1 MSQLETATAPKP
13 TPIPTP
19 PSFPIEWSRPDDA
32 AMFWT
37 TDPLHFPEP
46 VHSLEFAFLARH
58 FRGGFNSAAAA
69 YEMPIRAESRRFNSY
84 FYQSIYPLM
93 LAPEQMEA
101 MGRRSQELMGAAMA
115 GLAERWRAEQQPEI
129 ERYIAHWRSF
139 DLRGASMAQL
149 LTHFDQ
155 TVERSTR
162 IWEIHFE
169 VVLPM
174 LLAMSMFSDLY
185 RDLFGDA
192 SALDAYRLLQGFD
205 NKSLETDRALWR
217 LSRRAGELPRVREI
231 LASCAAHEAIAA
243 LEQHEEGRAFL
254 AELRAFLDE
263 YGRRADKFAMI
274 GVPSWIE
281 DPSPVIRNLRDYISQ
296 PDRDLAAEMA
306 RLAATR
312 EQLLAEARQRLQ
324 GYPQPVVGQFEFFL
338 KAAQEATVLQEDHN
352 FWIDQRSMY
361 EVRRVAL
368 ELGARLA
375 AAGALE
381 AAEDA
386 IYLDIDELRASAALP
401 TIDRRKLVAARK
413 AEMEHFRTIAPPPAL
428 GTLPPGAPPDN
439 PVNRAITRF
448 FGGPPQPAAEPG
460 LLRGNAG
467 SPGKVRGVAKI
478 VRSLAEAGKLNRDD
492 ILVAETTA
500 PPWTPL
506 FASVAAVVTDTGG
519 ILSHC
524 AVVAREYGIPAVV
537 GIGMATSAIHDGQVI
552 EVDGDA
558 GVVRI
563 IGDEV

>member
-1 MSQLETATAPKP
+1 MTQLETTTAP
-13 TPIPTP
+13 TPIATP
-19 PSFPIEWSRPDDA
+19 PNFPIAWARPDDA

-37 TDPLHFPEP
+37 SDPLHFPEP
-46 VHSLEFAFLARH
+46 LHPLDFAFIARA
-58 FRGGFNSAAAA
+58 FRGGFNTAAAG
-69 YEMPIRAESRRFNSY
+69 YELPIRAEARRFNSY

-93 LAPEQMEA
+93 LAPEQLEA
-101 MGRRSQELMGAAMA
+101 MGRRSQEQLGAAMA
-115 GLAERWRAEQQPEI
+115 RLAERWAAEQLPEI
-129 ERYIAHWRSF
+129 ERYIAHWRGF
-139 DLRGASMAQL
+139 DLRGASTAQL
-149 LTHFDQ
+149 LAHFEQ

-162 IWEIHFE
+162 VWQIHFE

-174 LLAMSMFSDLY
+174 LLAMSMFGDLY
-185 RDLFGDA
+185 RDLFGE
-192 SALDAYRLLQGFD
+192 SGALDAYRLLQGFD
-205 NKSLETDRALWR
+205 NKSLETDRALWQ
-217 LSRRAGELPRVREI
+217 LSRRAGALPWVREM
-231 LASCAAHEAIAA
+231 LAASAEREAIAA
-243 LEQHEEGRAFL
+243 LKQHEQGRAFL
-254 AELRAFLDE
+254 AELQAFLDQ
-263 YGRRADKFAMI
+263 YGRRADKFTMI

-281 DPSPVIRNLRDYISQ
+281 DPTPVIRNLKDYIAQ

-306 RLAATR
+306 RLAEAR
-312 EQLLAEARQRLQ
+312 ERLLAEARTRLQ

-375 AAGALE
+375 SAGALDTP
-381 AAEDA
+381 EDVV
-386 IYLDIDELRASAALP
+386 YLDIEELRACLSYQP
-401 TIDRRKLVAARK
+401 TIDLREQIAARK
-413 AEMEHFRTIAPPPAL
+413 AEMERFRTIAPPPAL

-478 VRSLAEAGKLNRDD
+478 ERSRSEAGKLNRDH

-537 GIGMATSAIHDGQVI
+537 GIGMATLAIRDGQVI

-563 IGDEV
+563 IGDEL